1 MIRVVNIK
9 KDDAHLPDG
18 HQPLWLITFA
28 DLIGL
33 LLVFFVLLFSMSSLE
48 RSNLRHLI
56 QGVPGVHGTDD
67 ADAPNRPLPD
77 PQVQAGR
84 DPGYLTSVLRAKF
97 DMEPAL
103 RGLAVTDFGDRSII
117 ALTPENLNQAIGP
130 GAKSGQSNVLYAL
143 AGVLRMLPNQIIVD
157 SRLAAV
163 DMSASNTSGTDWE
176 KSLRVALMVGKALT
190 DGGLAAPVTV
200 RSHVATNGE
209 PAGIDIVVLATTA
222 PGDNGQAETKTGTE
236 AIGGALP

>member
-48 RSNLRHLI
+48 RSQLQHLTQGVTGI
-56 QGVPGVHGTDD
+56 QGTDE

-103 RGLAVTDFGDRSII
+103 RSLTVTDFGDRSII
-117 ALTPENLNQAIGP
+117 ALTPENLNQAIGLN
-130 GAKSGQSNVLYAL
+130 AKPGQSNILYTL

-157 SRLAAV
+157 SRLIDVDKSSSAA
-163 DMSASNTSGTDWE
+163 SGTDWE
-176 KSLRVALMVGKALT
+176 KSLRVALIVGKALA
-190 DGGLAAPVTV
+190 DGGLGAPVTV
-200 RSHVATNGE
+200 RSHVVTNGE
-209 PAGIDIVVLATTA
+209 PAGVDIVLLETTMPA
-222 PGDNGQAETKTGTE
+222 DDSQAQTKTGSE
-236 AIGGALP
+236 AAGGAEP